1 MATKRISE
9 MKKIKEERKTPIG
22 TTTQIKMGMVRE
34 KLKSK
39 IVKKRMTRVVV
50 QSLQEVRDLSFNK
63 RIVTDSI

>member
-1 MATKRISE
+1 MERKRISE